1 MPRKTSDIRGGA
13 AGAESERGAG
23 LDVDPGA
30 SSKTAAERGARIWSQ
45 VVESVRGDGRMQEVS
60 HWASR
65 VSPVRCEGGTL
76 IVAAPSVFVRDRILH
91 GQPDALLEFSRLA
104 DPEIL
109 SIEVVVDPSLRAPT
123 APKRSTQVQPRW
135 PTTFFDS
142 PCARP
147 RMRFERFVTGTGNAE
162 AFRTAVHLAEG
173 QEPKYSSI
181 FVHGEIGTGK
191 THIRHAVA
199 HRFLECHAGRDVLSA
214 TAEEFSAEYGRAC
227 KESLG
232 QAFRDRCAQIDLL
245 VIDDLQQLG
254 GRPGTQRQLLAMLDL
269 LLESG
274 RRVAAFSDRRLRAH
288 TDIDPRIITRLSG
301 GPASK
306 LERPDPETRFAILT
320 DLSVHLGGGQYGII
334 WHDEALQYI
343 SEQASPDCRDLE
355 GCVLQIL
362 SAVEP
367 LHLEVTRERA
377 EHVLQHRFLVLRRRI
392 TVAEVRKRVG
402 KHFGVDERALAS
414 RSRSSDVVLARQ
426 VAMYVARRVTGYSLS
441 AIGAEFGGRDHS
453 TVSYAIRRVSLAC
466 ESDLAFDAEVREL
479 IRSLEAS

>member
-1 MPRKTSDIRGGA
+1 
-13 AGAESERGAG
+13 
-23 LDVDPGA
+23 
-30 SSKTAAERGARIWSQ
+30 
-45 VVESVRGDGRMQEVS
+45 MQEVS

-65 VSPVRCEGGTL
+65 ASPVRCEGGTL

-123 APKRSTQVQPRW
+123 APRRSTQVHPRW

-147 RMRFERFVTGTGNAE
+147 RMRFERFVTGSGNAD
-162 AFRTAVHLAEG
+162 AIRTAVHLAEAP
-173 QEPKYSSI
+173 EPTYRSI
-181 FVHGEIGTGK
+181 FIHGEIGTGK

-199 HRFLECHAGRDVLSA
+199 HRFRECHAGRDVLSA

-232 QAFRDRCAQIDLL
+232 QTFRDRCARIDLL

-274 RRVAAFSDRRLRAH
+274 RRVAAFSDRPLRAH

-301 GPASK
+301 GPTSK

-320 DLSVHLGGGQYGII
+320 DLSVHLGGGKYGII
-334 WHDEALQYI
+334 WHDDALQYI

-377 EHVLQHRFLVLRRRI
+377 EHVLQHRFLVLHRRI
-392 TVAEVRKRVG
+392 SVAEVRKRVG
-402 KHFGVDERALAS
+402 KHFGIDERALAS

-426 VAMYVARRVTGYSLS
+426 VAMYVARQVTGYSLS
-441 AIGAEFGGRDHS
+441 AIGAEFGSRDHS
-453 TVSYAIRRVSLAC
+453 TVSYAIRRITQAY
-466 ESDLAFDAEVREL
+466 ESDLAFDAEIREL
-479 IRSLEAS
+479 IRILEAS